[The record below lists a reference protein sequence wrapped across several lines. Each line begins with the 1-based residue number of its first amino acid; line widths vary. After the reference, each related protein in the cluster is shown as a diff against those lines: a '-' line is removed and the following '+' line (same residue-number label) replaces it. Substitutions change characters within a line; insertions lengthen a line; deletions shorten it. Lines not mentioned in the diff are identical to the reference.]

1 MKRFCFLF
9 CILFF
14 TLGAFSDPIKID
26 GRHAIYKR
34 AVGELG
40 ALKIMP
46 VPGDRGT
53 GFGLGAIDPD
63 ESDED
68 KQQ

>member
-1 MKRFCFLF
+1 M
-9 CILFF
+9 
-14 TLGAFSDPIKID
+14 TVSQSQ
-26 GRHAIYKR
+26 IYK
-34 AVGELG
+34 L
-40 ALKIMP
+40 LKTVWQWDI
-46 VPGDRGT
+46 DRNEDMNMMYVSGT